1 MQKHYFIGI
10 KIPLTFGDQVKEFQ
24 KKYELDTAFKVIPHI
39 EDLHVTLF
47 YLGAVAEQHL
57 PTLKS
62 KLLVIADDNPHFSMY
77 VDGLSYFGSST
88 SPRVVYL
95 SIGKS
100 LKLSALQK
108 EVEITVAKQLDMPI
122 SNQFTPHVT
131 IAKKRKTTD
140 KLSIQKENSE
150 PIEVPVH
157 SFSLFTIHPDKSPK
171 YEAIETFQLQL
182 QTTDFM

>member
-10 KIPLTFGDQVKEFQ
+10 KIPSTFEDQVKEFH
-24 KKYELDTAFKVIPHI
+24 KKYELETAFKVIPHTK
-39 EDLHVTLF
+39 DLHLTLF

-62 KLLVIADDNPHFSMY
+62 ELSVIAADKPHFSMY
-77 VDGLSYFGSST
+77 VDGLAYFGSSS

-95 SIGKS
+95 SIEKS

-108 EVEITVAKQLDMPI
+108 DVEITIAKQLDMPV
-122 SNQFTPHVT
+122 SDRFTPHVT
-131 IAKKRKTTD
+131 IAKKRKTMD
-140 KLSIQKENSE
+140 KLSIQEENFE

-157 SFSLFTIHPDKSPK
+157 SFSLFTIHPEKTPK
-171 YEAIETFQLQL
+171 YEAIETFQLQ
-182 QTTDFM
+182 QS

>member
-10 KIPLTFGDQVKEFQ
+10 KIPSTFGNQVKEFQ
-24 KKYELDTAFKVIPHI
+24 EKYELDTAFKVIPHT

-47 YLGAVAEQHL
+47 YLGSVAEQHL

-62 KLLVIADDNPHFSMY
+62 KLSVIAAVNPQFSIY
-77 VDGLSYFGSST
+77 VDGLSYFGSSF

-100 LKLSALQK
+100 LHLSALQK
-108 EVEITVAKQLDMPI
+108 EVEITIAKQLEMPI
-122 SNQFTPHVT
+122 SDRFTPHVT
-131 IAKKRKTTD
+131 IAKKRKTMV
-140 KLSIQKENSE
+140 KLSIQEENFE

-157 SFSLFTIHPDKSPK
+157 SFSLFTIHPEKTPK
-171 YEAIETFQLQL
+171 YEAIETFQHQ
-182 QTTDFM
+182 QS